1 MLVFPSKHIVSRET
15 QNNEIGFIE
24 FDLYFSSIDDKPELQ
39 KSWSLTD
46 ITKSVDGGY
55 GGIPHDIT
63 EQWNEKDGRSLGSE
77 IQF

>member
-63 EQWNEKDGRSLGSE
+63 EQ
-77 IQF
+77 